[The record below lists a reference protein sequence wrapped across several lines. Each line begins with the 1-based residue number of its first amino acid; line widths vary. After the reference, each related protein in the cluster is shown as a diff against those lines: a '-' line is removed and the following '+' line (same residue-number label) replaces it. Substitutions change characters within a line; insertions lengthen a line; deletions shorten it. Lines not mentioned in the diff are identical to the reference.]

1 MYYLI
6 CLFKRLKKDRQKD
19 KFRRDF
25 ILTEKTEMTE
35 KAVQTVKVKK
45 EAKGTKQQKIFRKA
59 KIIFDKIQKE
69 HAKGKPYSRTEL
81 QKMEDIKVKLWEEV
95 ESFAMYRARQ
105 RMNKYRLD
113 SQAWVEVKLMLAA
126 IFYEKLDCYDPKV
139 SAPTTFFIRY
149 FDQAIS
155 EYLHKNSQHMSQYDA
170 NNIAK
175 VRQAKHY
182 FEENGIAWDIPMIAT
197 RSGLSIKVA
206 KQALQRAETSIQ
218 ADIDSML
225 HLKSEAPEPDAV
237 LFEKERREDIMR
249 AITETLNE
257 EERRLF
263 FLKVNVDG
271 KHQRAYREVMEILNR
286 DRDETHQL
294 TERDVKQAWSGIIAR
309 LNSNRTLQQYNR
321 QMHGQSTSTPGISHS
336 ADTQIHFYSGTSAS
350 DDISDFFDDEE

>member
-1 MYYLI
+1 M
-6 CLFKRLKKDRQKD
+6 
-19 KFRRDF
+19 
-25 ILTEKTEMTE
+25 TEKTEMTE
-35 KAVQTVKVKK
+35 KTGKVKK
-45 EAKGTKQQKIFRKA
+45 EAKGTKQQNRFKKA
-59 KIIFDKIQKE
+59 KAAFDKIEKL
-69 HAKGKPYSRTEL
+69 HKAGKPYSRKDLVWMENA
-81 QKMEDIKVKLWEEV
+81 KMKLWKEV

-126 IFYEKLDCYDPKV
+126 IFYEKLGSYDPEV

-182 FEENGIAWDIPMIAT
+182 FEENGISWDIPMIAT

-237 LFEKERREDIMR
+237 LFEKERHEDIMR

-271 KHQRAYREVMEILNR
+271 KHQRPYREVMEILNR
-286 DRDETHQL
+286 DRDENHQM

-321 QMHGQSTSTPGISHS
+321 QMHGQSISTPGISHS
-336 ADTQIHFYSGTSAS
+336 ADTQIHFYSGASAS
-350 DDISDFFDDEE
+350 DDIADFLDNK